1 MCPRGM
7 WVNSAVDTRS
17 LVGAAMYGPAFP
29 NVVAVHEHVRGACEK
44 DQFPDQQSNRI
55 GPGLINSALGESDL
69 CSSLRTNGPHSISK
83 VGSF

>member
-17 LVGAAMYGPAFP
+17 LVGAALYGPAFP
-29 NVVAVHEHVRGACEK
+29 SVVAVHEHVRGACEK
-44 DQFPDQQSNRI
+44 DQFPDQQTNRI
-55 GPGLINSALGESDL
+55 GPGLVNSPPGESDSW
-69 CSSLRTNGPHSISK
+69 SSLRTDGPLFISK